1 MRGRPRHTGAVST
14 LERGGSQLP
23 WKRLPWKWLA
33 ARIESL
39 DPETDYDEIMRLVA
53 EHQLNAPIVNLT
65 LLVTTAQTALPPTG
79 SATLIGTGKML
90 HRGEQRFRDGS
101 NYLLT
106 WFTHGSSSPETRASV
121 ERLNRYH
128 LRLGQ
133 DFPGAF
139 GDNDE
144 YVYTLCAVGDFLPR
158 MREVLGLPP
167 QSATLDVAWHHFLRD
182 LADLFRGEHG
192 PVTGFPT
199 DMAGIRRFVADFEAR
214 DWPRTDTGKELV
226 DGMVE
231 QYCERFFPPP
241 MHWFA
246 RTQVL
251 ILTPPRVREVH
262 RTGEPGRVAG
272 AAVRLLMRWVITV
285 QESVWPD
292 RRRRFSQA
300 LASPRGQ
307 ARTRRRQARM
317 QRRYD
322 ERVRRGEIL
331 APPRPPHG

>member
-1 MRGRPRHTGAVST
+1 MAPGPG
-14 LERGGSQLP
+14 
-23 WKRLPWKWLA
+23 WKWLA
-33 ARIESL
+33 GRIESL
-39 DPETDYDEIMRLVA
+39 DPETEYDEIMRLVA
-53 EHQLNAPIVNLT
+53 EHRLTAPIVNLT
-65 LLVTTAQTALPPTG
+65 LLVTTAQTALPPSG

-101 NYLLT
+101 SYLLT

-121 ERLNRYH
+121 ERLNRHH
-128 LRLGQ
+128 LSLGRT
-133 DFPGAF
+133 FPGAF

-167 QSATLDVAWHHFLRD
+167 QSPTLDVAWHHFLRD
-182 LADLFRGEHG
+182 LALLFRGEHG
-192 PVTGFPT
+192 PVTGFPE

-214 DWPRTDTGKELV
+214 DWPRTENGRELV
-226 DGMVE
+226 EGMIE
-231 QYCERFFPPP
+231 QYCERFFPLP

-251 ILTPPRVREVH
+251 VLTPPRVRDVH

-272 AAVRLLMRWVITV
+272 AAVRLVMRWVIRA

-292 RRRRFSQA
+292 RRRRFSEV
-300 LASPRGQ
+300 LASPRGR
-307 ARTRRRQARM
+307 ARTGRREARM
-317 QRRYD
+317 QLRYD
-322 ERVRRGEIL
+322 ARVRRGEIVT
-331 APPRPPHG
+331 PPRPPHG